1 MRREVIMIG
10 ERNGMRKSVLRLAG
24 LSLAAGLLVMT
35 AGGQAALAGSGP
47 QGDAKAARPLIA
59 SLCTKCHL
67 VPGFPDTRV
76 QPAVQAPS
84 FAQIAENPQVY
95 TDARIARFLQQPH
108 WPMQGIIL
116 SKRDIANVL
125 AFIHQLRQEW
135 RERGK
140 TGGK

>member
-1 MRREVIMIG
+1 MKTMRF
-10 ERNGMRKSVLRLAG
+10 GMRNAAVKLAG
-24 LSLAAGLLVMT
+24 LGLASGLLLLAAGGHEAAAGT
-35 AGGQAALAGSGP
+35 AP

-67 VPGFPDTRV
+67 VPGFPDDRV

-84 FAQIAENPQVY
+84 FAQIAENPQIY

-108 WPMQGIIL
+108 WPMQGIVL
-116 SKRDIANVL
+116 SKRDIANIL
-125 AFIHQLRQEW
+125 AFIHELRQEW
-135 RERGK
+135 REKGR